1 MHTATL
7 QLSPPA
13 FLTLQSADGANVAQI
28 DVYEARRA
36 LDDARRQPSEDKHH
50 AAILKYLAAKLDVTA
65 DALAENMALEF
76 NDTIVL
82 LVEKLNEER
91 KKKALQTVSS
101 LTCTPES
108 PMATEPGP

>member
-1 MHTATL
+1 MYEATL

-13 FLTLQSADGANVAQI
+13 FLTLQSPGGSKSARV

-36 LDDARRQPSEDKHH
+36 LDDARRQPTEATHH
-50 AAILKYLAAKLDVTA
+50 GAILKYLAGKMEVAVDT
-65 DALAENMALEF
+65 LAENQALLF

-91 KKKALQTVSS
+91 KKKAASTVAS
-101 LTCTPES
+101 LTSTPES
-108 PMATEPGP
+108 PATTGPGP